1 MLNQKSYFFQYSKT
15 NDSICRGCNNAIPQD
30 EMRVYRNDHFEI
42 YPYPTNGWFHLQ
54 CFWMLEEVKKNI
66 HENDVMLEI
75 EDRERNYENEYW
87 QYQKH
92 KIIKNY
98 TQFSLHD
105 GQNSCFYTSL
115 AFFDSTN
122 SKIILRI
129 DEMDLLEIRKK
140 IAEIKDSINTASV
153 SSPTRYASAEDVAT
167 DSEKPQNLIEVK
179 YSINNSSVSSPSTY
193 SSAEDVTAN
202 LQKHTN
208 LVEIKDSMNTSVS
221 SSTSSGYVSA
231 EDLSDSICSCAN

>member
-1 MLNQKSYFFQYSKT
+1 
-15 NDSICRGCNNAIPQD
+15 
-30 EMRVYRNDHFEI
+30 
-42 YPYPTNGWFHLQ
+42 
-54 CFWMLEEVKKNI
+54 MLEEVKKNI

-122 SKIILRI
+122 SEIILRI
-129 DEMDLLEIRKK
+129 DEMDLLEIRKN
-140 IAEIKDSINTASV
+140 IAVIKDSTNNSTS
-153 SSPTRYASAEDVAT
+153 SSPSTRYASTEDVTA

-179 YSINNSSVSSPSTY
+179 DSMNNSSVSLPSTY

-202 LQKHTN
+202 SQKHSN
-208 LVEIKDSMNTSVS
+208 LVEIKDSMNTSIS

-231 EDLSDSICSCAN
+231 EDLTDSICSSPN